1 MRAIDRV
8 LCGLALIISATAPV
22 LALELNP
29 ESLAKLKAGEPI
41 VVAVNEGGGPAAG
54 SVNAVIDV
62 PARPSAVWKVLT
74 DCEISVRVFSGLKS
88 CKVTER
94 DPAGVWDIR
103 EHVISPSM
111 LLPSWRSV
119 FRSDYTIDREIRFQ
133 RTEGDLKRLE
143 GRWELTPQT
152 DGATTRLTYQAAI
165 SVGGPIPSSLV
176 KIMLETDLPKTLRAV
191 RKAAMDGSS

>member
-1 MRAIDRV
+1 MRHV
-8 LCGLALIISATAPV
+8 KQTLCSLAFLACMAASAH
-22 LALELNP
+22 ALDLTP
-29 ESLAKLKAGEPI
+29 DALAKLKAGEPV

-54 SVNAVIDV
+54 RVDAVIDV
-62 PARPSAVWKVLT
+62 PANASAVWKVLT
-74 DCEISVRVFSGLKS
+74 DCEISVRVFTGLKS

-119 FRSDYTIDREIRFQ
+119 FRSDYTTDREIRFQ
-133 RTEGDLKRLE
+133 RTEGDLKKLE
-143 GRWELTPQT
+143 GRWELTPQG
-152 DGATTRLTYQAAI
+152 DGTTRVSYQAAI
-165 SVGGPIPSSLV
+165 AVGGPIPSSLV
-176 KIMLETDLPKTLRAV
+176 KIILEADLPKTLRAV